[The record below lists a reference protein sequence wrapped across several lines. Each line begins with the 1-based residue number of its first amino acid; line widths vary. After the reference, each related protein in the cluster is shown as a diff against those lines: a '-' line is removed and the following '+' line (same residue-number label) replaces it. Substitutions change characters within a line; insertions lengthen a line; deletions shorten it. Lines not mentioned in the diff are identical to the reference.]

1 MHIAPEIRALI
12 ADPALLERAQE
23 RHLAA
28 LAEWQAGPGGADVL
42 EAFAAFA
49 RGADLARCAPLA
61 ALFGAD
67 GRAAARFAQGLA
79 AALLPALAAEPFGH
93 VPLRHQSTPAS
104 ATLLL
109 AQEAS
114 ATLTLVVIA
123 GPALAKM
130 PAPRS
135 VAFAPAEEWDVV
147 LAGSGEGR
155 LVERLGEELV
165 EGALAQHPL
174 ELAPGVALGR
184 DVAREALLVDRVP
197 GSLVLLR
204 LNRRQSGA
212 VPVREHEL
220 ASGKLIHQAASDPRE
235 SRMELAITLLGR
247 MRRAD
252 AAPELA
258 AIALEGGRGDSLRWQ
273 ALRECLGLDT
283 AAGFRALTTLARSVD
298 DPLAVPAGALRAQLL
313 EQYPVLAELEP
324 CPA

>member
-23 RHLAA
+23 RHRAA
-28 LAEWQAGPGGADVL
+28 FADWQAAPGTAPVL
-42 EAFAAFA
+42 DAFAAFA

-61 ALFGAD
+61 ALFG
-67 GRAAARFAQGLA
+67 GSGAAADFAGSLA
-79 AALLPALAAEPFGH
+79 AALLPAIAAEPFGH
-93 VPLRHQSTPAS
+93 VPLRHQASPAS
-104 ATLLL
+104 ATLLV
-109 AQEAS
+109 AQAAS

-123 GPALAKM
+123 GPALAKLP
-130 PAPRS
+130 PARS

-147 LAGSGEGR
+147 LAGTGEGR
-155 LVERLGEELV
+155 LVERCADGT
-165 EGALAQHPL
+165 LAQHPL
-174 ELAPGVALGR
+174 KLAPGLALGR
-184 DVAREALLVDRVP
+184 NVEREALLVDRVP
-197 GSLVLLR
+197 ASLVLMR
-204 LNRRQSGA
+204 LARRRSGA
-212 VPVREHEL
+212 VPVREFDL
-220 ASGKLIHQAASDPRE
+220 AGGQLIHQAASDPRE

-252 AAPELA
+252 AAPQLA
-258 AIALEGGRGDSLRWQ
+258 GIALETGRGDSLRWQ

-283 AAGFRALTTLARSVD
+283 GAGFRALTALARSAD

>member
-1 MHIAPEIRALI
+1 MHVAPEIQALI
-12 ADPALLERAQE
+12 ADQALLECAQD

-28 LAEWQAGPGGADVL
+28 FAEWQAAPGAAPVL
-42 EAFAAFA
+42 AAFSAFA
-49 RGADLARCAPLA
+49 RGADLARCPELA
-61 ALFGAD
+61 ALFG
-67 GRAAARFAQGLA
+67 GGEAAAEFAAGLVR
-79 AALLPALAAEPFGH
+79 ALLPAIAAEPFGH
-93 VPLRHQSTPAS
+93 VPLRHQATAAS

-109 AQEAS
+109 AQEAR

-130 PAPRS
+130 PPARS

-147 LAGSGEGR
+147 LAGTGEGR
-155 LVERLGEELV
+155 LAERHADGSL
-165 EGALAQHPL
+165 ALHPL

-184 DVAREALLVDRVP
+184 NVEREALLVDRVP
-197 GSLVLLR
+197 ASLALMR
-204 LNRRQSGA
+204 LSRRAGT
-212 VPVREHEL
+212 VPVREYDL
-220 ASGKLIHQAASDPRE
+220 ASGRLIHQAASDPRE
-235 SRMELAITLLGR
+235 SRLELAAALLGR

-258 AIALEGGRGDSLRWQ
+258 GIALESGRGDNLRWQ

-283 AAGFRALTTLARSVD
+283 AAGFRAVCTLARSAD

-313 EQYPVLAELEP
+313 ESYPVLAELDP